1 MIHPSLKELLEY
13 VDGELAAAA
22 RARVGLHL
30 ESCVEC
36 QNQLAEL
43 SRRSKEIHERAA
55 APSTASEMEAQR
67 GKLRARMAEAAFVAP
82 ARQVLAWSRVLTY
95 AAALIALTSAGA
107 IFVQHHWKAAEQARA
122 LPNPAYTPGATRQVS
137 LGEICAEEDDE
148 VVRPVPAAI
157 EKRVFGEY
165 GLSRARQGDFELDY
179 LITPGLGGSDQV
191 ANLWPQPHASQW
203 NSYVKD
209 QLEDHLHHMVCRG
222 ELPLSAA
229 QHEIAANWIAAY
241 KKYFHTDQPLAQVDG
256 SKPAEARLRHSGQD
270 LELLDLELLDLRML
284 RKHAGL

>member
-13 VDGELAAAA
+13 IDGELATAAKGRIA
-22 RARVGLHL
+22 LHL
-30 ESCVEC
+30 ESCLEC

-43 SRRSKEIHERAA
+43 SRSSTEIREKTT
-55 APSTASEMEAQR
+55 APLTTSEMGAQR
-67 GKLRARMAEAAFVAP
+67 EKLRAQMAEMASVTP
-82 ARQVLAWSRVLTY
+82 AKQTLAWSRVLVY
-95 AAALIALTSAGA
+95 AAALMILTAAGGV
-107 IFVQHHWKAAEQARA
+107 FVQHRWKAAEQARA

-137 LGEICAEEDDE
+137 LVEICAEEDDE
-148 VVRPVPAAI
+148 VVRSVPVAI
-157 EKRVFGEY
+157 EKKVFGEY

-191 ANLWPQPHASQW
+191 ANLWPQPHQSQW

-222 ELPLSAA
+222 ELPLTAA

-241 KKYFHTDQPLAQVDG
+241 KKYFHTDQPLAQTDG
-256 SKPAEARLRHSGQD
+256 ARPVEARLQRST
-270 LELLDLELLDLRML
+270 LD
-284 RKHAGL
+284 